1 MSSEPVS
8 FSHATFVSP
17 LTWRYGSP
25 AMRAVWSEIHK
36 RRLLRRFWVAL
47 ASGQQACGL
56 VSQAQLDDLKV
67 NQDRVDLR
75 RAAEIEKTVKHDL
88 MAEIMAYA
96 EQCPVG
102 GAVIH
107 LGATSN
113 DALDNVDALRMIE
126 SLDLLLA
133 GLRRL
138 LEAARGRIV
147 EWAHVPTMA
156 FTHIQPA
163 EPTTVG
169 YRVACY
175 AQDFLRD
182 FRTLQHLRWS
192 VRGKGVKGAVGSA
205 ASFRDLLAGTDE
217 TPATLEAKVMA
228 QLGLQAFPVATQTM
242 TRKQE
247 LDIVAGLGSLASSL
261 HKFALDS
268 RFLQSHMVGEW
279 MEEFSACQVGSS
291 TMPFKRNPVA
301 AENICSLARQIS
313 SQHGVA
319 WQNHAHAILERSLD
333 DSANRR
339 LFLPEVFLLADEI
352 VGRATSLLDNLALVP
367 GAGEKT
373 LARFGPFAV
382 VERVMLA
389 ATRAGGD
396 RQAMH
401 EILRHHCMAVWD
413 EVQAGQE
420 NCLPD
425 RLVHDERIL
434 NHLDAAQVRRLMAD
448 PGTYVGDTAERAM
461 AMADSIA
468 AAGDEA
474 TCASQS

>member
-1 MSSEPVS
+1 
-8 FSHATFVSP
+8 
-17 LTWRYGSP
+17 
-25 AMRAVWSEIHK
+25 MRAVWSEVHK

-47 ASGQQACGL
+47 ASGQSACGL
-56 VSQAQLDDLKV
+56 VSQVQVDELKA

-88 MAEIMAYA
+88 MAEIMVYA

-102 GAVIH
+102 GAIIH

-113 DALDNVDALRMIE
+113 DALDNVDALRMTE

-138 LEAARGRIV
+138 LEAARRRIV

-182 FRTLQHLRWS
+182 FRTLQHLRS
-192 VRGKGVKGAVGSA
+192 SIRGKGVKGAVGTA
-205 ASFRDLLAGTDE
+205 ASFQDLLADTDE

-228 QLGLQAFPVATQTM
+228 QLGLQAFPIATQTM

-247 LDIVAGLGSLASSL
+247 LDIVAGLGSLAGSL
-261 HKFALDS
+261 HKFAVDS
-268 RFLQSHMVGEW
+268 RFLQSPVIGEW
-279 MEEFSACQVGSS
+279 AERFGSRQVGSS
-291 TMPFKRNPVA
+291 AMPFKRNPVA

-313 SQHGVA
+313 SHYGVA
-319 WQNHAHAILERSLD
+319 WQNHAHSVLERSLD

-352 VGRATSLLDNLALVP
+352 VGRATALLDGLGLVQRSR
-367 GAGEKT
+367 EDT
-373 LARFGPFAV
+373 LTHFGRFAV
-382 VERVMLA
+382 VERVLLA
-389 ATRAGGD
+389 ATKAGGD
-396 RQAMH
+396 RQEMH
-401 EILRHHCMAVWD
+401 EVIRHHCMAVWD
-413 EVQAGQE
+413 AVQAGQE
-420 NCLPD
+420 NRLSD
-425 RLVHDERIL
+425 RLAHDERIL
-434 NHLDAAQVRRLMAD
+434 HYLDAAQVRRLMAD
-448 PGTYVGDTAERAM
+448 PGEYVGDAAARAM
-461 AMADSIA
+461 GMADSIA
-468 AAGDEA
+468 AAVDA
-474 TCASQS
+474 AACA

>member
-1 MSSEPVS
+1 
-8 FSHATFVSP
+8 
-17 LTWRYGSP
+17 
-25 AMRAVWSEIHK
+25 MRAVWSEVHK

-47 ASGQQACGL
+47 AAGQYSCGL
-56 VSQAQLDDLKV
+56 VSQAQLDELKA
-67 NQDRVDLR
+67 NQDRVDLP
-75 RAAEIEKTVKHDL
+75 RAAEIERTVKHDL
-88 MAEIMAYA
+88 MAEIMVYA
-96 EQCPVG
+96 EQCPIG

-113 DALDNVDALRMIE
+113 DALDNVDALRMAE
-126 SLDLLLA
+126 ALDLLLA

-138 LEAARGRIV
+138 LEASRQRIV
-147 EWAHVPTMA
+147 EWAQVPTMA

-175 AQDFLRD
+175 AQDFLHD
-182 FRTLQHLRWS
+182 FLTLQHLRRS
-192 VRGKGVKGAVGSA
+192 IRGKGVKGAVGSA

-228 QLGLQAFPVATQTM
+228 QLGLQAFPIATQTM

-247 LDIVAGLGSLASSL
+247 LDIVAGLSSLASSL

-268 RFLQSHMVGEW
+268 RFLQSQMVGEW
-279 MEEFSACQVGSS
+279 REGFGGQQVGSS

-352 VGRATSLLDNLALVP
+352 IGRATSLFESLALVQRSR
-367 GAGEKT
+367 EET
-373 LARFGPFAV
+373 LARFGRFSV

-389 ATRAGGD
+389 ATKAGGD
-396 RQAMH
+396 RQEMH
-401 EILRHHCMAVWD
+401 EVIRHHCMAVWD
-413 EVQAGQE
+413 EVQSGQE
-420 NCLPD
+420 NHLID
-425 RLVHDERIL
+425 RLANDKRIL
-434 NHLDAAQVRRLMAD
+434 DHLDAAHVHRLMAD
-448 PGTYVGDTAERAM
+448 PGEYVGDTAERAM
-461 AMADSIA
+461 AMAASIA
-468 AAGDEA
+468 AAVDEA
-474 TCASQS
+474 ACA

>member
-1 MSSEPVS
+1 
-8 FSHATFVSP
+8 
-17 LTWRYGSP
+17 
-25 AMRAVWSEIHK
+25 MRAVWSEVHK

-47 ASGQQACGL
+47 AAGQSACGL
-56 VSQAQLDDLKV
+56 VSQVQVDELRA

-75 RAAEIEKTVKHDL
+75 RAAEIEKTVRHDL
-88 MAEIMAYA
+88 MAEIMVYA

-102 GAVIH
+102 GAIIH

-113 DALDNVDALRMIE
+113 DALDNVDALRMTE

-138 LEAARGRIV
+138 LEAARRRIV

-182 FRTLQHLRWS
+182 FRTLQRLHSS
-192 VRGKGVKGAVGSA
+192 VRGKGVKGAVGTA
-205 ASFRDLLAGTDE
+205 ASFQDLLADTDE

-228 QLGLQAFPVATQTM
+228 QLGLQAFPIATQTM

-247 LDIVAGLGSLASSL
+247 LDIVAGLGSLAGSL
-261 HKFALDS
+261 HKFAVDS
-268 RFLQSHMVGEW
+268 RFLQSPVIGEW
-279 MEEFSACQVGSS
+279 TESFGSRQVGSS
-291 TMPFKRNPVA
+291 AMPFKRNPVA

-313 SQHGVA
+313 SHYGAA
-319 WQNHAHAILERSLD
+319 WQNHAHSVLERSLD

-352 VGRATSLLDNLALVP
+352 VGRATTLLDGLGLVQRSR
-367 GAGEKT
+367 EDT
-373 LARFGPFAV
+373 LAYFGRFAV

-389 ATRAGGD
+389 ATKAGGD
-396 RQAMH
+396 RQEMH
-401 EILRHHCMAVWD
+401 EVIRHHCMAVWD
-413 EVQAGQE
+413 EVQAGRE
-420 NCLPD
+420 NRLID
-425 RLVHDERIL
+425 RLAHDERIL
-434 NHLDAAQVRRLMAD
+434 NYLEAAQVRRLMAD
-448 PGTYVGDTAERAM
+448 PGEYVGDAAARALG
-461 AMADSIA
+461 MADSIA
-468 AAGDEA
+468 AAVDA
-474 TCASQS
+474 AACA